1 MALWED
7 VQARLRRDYR
17 LDVDDQDEL
26 ALTLERTDAGVVRQ
40 QRVMVRR
47 YIAWGR
53 QMIEFRS
60 AFGEIGATDPV
71 SLLVENLSLPL
82 GSIALHGRYLVL
94 VEKACLDDLGL
105 EGVMFLLTRLSL
117 LADVLEQRLGH
128 IDRF

>member
-53 QMIEFRS
+53 QMIELRS

-105 EGVMFLLTRLSL
+105 EGMMFLLTRLSL

-128 IDRF
+128 VDRF

>member
-53 QMIEFRS
+53 QMIELRS
-60 AFGEIGATDPV
+60 AFGELADNDPV
-71 SLLVENLSLPL
+71 SLLVENLNLPL

-94 VEKACLDDLGL
+94 VDKACLDDLGV

-117 LADVLEQRLGH
+117 LADVLEQRLGRV
-128 IDRF
+128 DRF